1 MTGNLTWLLMLMSLL
16 CLIGLGVSGVL
27 VSKAQERR
35 QRLARRFEE
44 TVAPYRKT
52 KTIDILA
59 YRPAPPKDRSL
70 AETVAGVFAFHP
82 DRLDQYPVRWW
93 AVLAV
98 TFVIALFAARLIASA
113 HAALG
118 IVSMPVLWVIM
129 SRAFFGWV
137 GGRRR
142 DKLLQQFPDAL
153 AMMVRSVQVGIPVL
167 GALNSVAHEAP
178 EPTSVEFSRL
188 AAEVAMGNP
197 LDEAAAEMG
206 RRNDLSE
213 YRFFA
218 IVIGL
223 QAQTGGGLSETLD
236 NLADLIRKRLALR
249 ERGKALSAEARS
261 SALILTGLPIAMG
274 AGLGAMN
281 PAYMAPLFY
290 TREGKMIL
298 GAAALLLTFGT
309 LSIRFMIKRS
319 LT

>member
-1 MTGNLTWLLMLMSLL
+1 MTGDLPWLLMLMSLL
-16 CLIGLGVSGVL
+16 CLVGLGISGLL
-27 VSKAQERR
+27 VSQAQERR
-35 QRLARRFEE
+35 QKFTRRFEE
-44 TVAPYRKT
+44 TVAPNRKA

-59 YRPAPPKDRSL
+59 YRPAPAKDRSL
-70 AETVAGVFAFHP
+70 AEAVASVFGFHP
-82 DRLDQYPVRWW
+82 DRSDQYPVRYWV
-93 AVLAV
+93 VLSVA
-98 TFVIALFAARLIASA
+98 FVLALFAARFLAGA
-113 HAALG
+113 HPALG
-118 IVSMPVLWVIM
+118 VVSIPVLWVLM

-137 GGRRR
+137 GARRR
-142 DKLLQQFPDAL
+142 EKLLQQFPDAL

-197 LDEAAAEMG
+197 LDEAATEMG

-236 NLADLIRKRLALR
+236 NLADLIRKRMALR

-261 SALILTGLPIAMG
+261 SALILTGLPIVMG
-274 AGLGAMN
+274 AGLWALN
-281 PAYMAPLFY
+281 PAYMSPLIH
-290 TREGKMIL
+290 TREGKIII

-309 LSIRFMIKRS
+309 LSIRYMIKKS